1 MATADT
7 ADRLPARRLARLG
20 AGASLAALL
29 ALTGCAGGDDDGAG
43 TSASDGTSASA
54 GQDGGAHGGGAG
66 GNDGEGA
73 GGEAN
78 GADAQPDPAS
88 DEEAADVV
96 KQLEL
101 GDRLDQR
108 MAAAA
113 AERAAT
119 FGFVRQ
125 RAATDEE
132 VATTREDNTAR
143 LRDSSRTTVEP
154 SECKAPLNALDFSPI
169 LLDQDEVSRVDVGAD
184 SFTGTGTVEVARL
197 DGPARQRVEKHLQT
211 VNTLLSDCS
220 EMTMTVAE
228 GDNTVDYELS
238 TVKPELSDGTPAQS
252 AITWTRHPASDE
264 ANTLTA
270 QVLTA
275 TTADA
280 VVMVSFVGQQAA
292 GDREFTIMAEEIL
305 AAAERAG

>member
-1 MATADT
+1 MAAADT
-7 ADRLPARRLARLG
+7 ADRLPARRTARRY
-20 AGASLAALL
+20 AGVCLAALL
-29 ALTGCAGGDDDGAG
+29 ALTGCASGDDDGSG
-43 TSASDGTSASA
+43 TSAADGASAGA
-54 GQDGGAHGGGAG
+54 GQDGGADGG
-66 GNDGEGA
+66 
-73 GGEAN
+73 
-78 GADAQPDPAS
+78 DATPDPAS

-96 KQLEL
+96 EGLDL
-101 GDRLDQR
+101 GDRQDQR

-184 SFTGTGTVEVARL
+184 SFTGTGTVEVAAL
-197 DGPARQRVEKHLQT
+197 DGSARQRVERHLQT
-211 VNTLLSDCS
+211 VNDLLQDCS
-220 EMTMTVAE
+220 EMTMTVIEEDA
-228 GDNTVDYELS
+228 TVDYEL
-238 TVKPELSDGTPAQS
+238 TTARPDLSDGTPAQS
-252 AITWTRHPASDE
+252 GLTWTRHPAGDE
-264 ANTLTA
+264 DNSLTA

-275 TTADA
+275 TTADS
-280 VVMVSFVGQQAA
+280 VVMVSFVGQAAA
-292 GDREFTIMAEEIL
+292 GDREFTLMAEEIL

>member
-1 MATADT
+1 MAAADT

-43 TSASDGTSASA
+43 TSASDGTSATE
-54 GQDGGAHGGGAG
+54 GHGGGAEG
-66 GNDGEGA
+66 GDG
-73 GGEAN
+73 GG
-78 GADAQPDPAS
+78 GDAQPDPAS

-96 KQLEL
+96 ERLDL
-101 GDRLDQR
+101 GDRRDQQ

-132 VATTREDNTAR
+132 ISTTREDNTAR

-211 VNTLLSDCS
+211 VNTLLADCS

-228 GDNTVDYELS
+228 GDSTVDYELR
-238 TVKPELSDGTPAQS
+238 TAKPDLSDGSPAQS

-264 ANTLTA
+264 DNTLTA

-275 TTADA
+275 TTADS
-280 VVMVSFVGQQAA
+280 VVMVSFVGQPAA

>member
-1 MATADT
+1 MAAADT
-7 ADRLPARRLARLG
+7 AHRLPARRLARLG

-43 TSASDGTSASA
+43 TSATDGTSASA
-54 GQDGGAHGGGAG
+54 GHGGGEGGAG
-66 GNDGEGA
+66 GDEGA
-73 GGEAN
+73 GADG
-78 GADAQPDPAS
+78 GDAQPDPAS

-101 GDRLDQR
+101 GDRLDQQ

-211 VNTLLSDCS
+211 VNTLLVDCS

-228 GDNTVDYELS
+228 GDNTVDYVLS
-238 TVKPELSDGTPAQS
+238 TAKPELSDGTPAQS

-264 ANTLTA
+264 DNTLTA

-280 VVMVSFVGQQAA
+280 VVMVSFVGQRAA